1 MLLEADGAPRQLT
14 LMATGSELHLAA
26 EARTVLQVEGV
37 PTAVVSVPC
46 AFIFN
51 EQDLDYQRAVLGET
65 LARVAVEAG
74 VQMSWDRYLG
84 FGGRSAVCTASVSPG
99 RSRTSTGNSTLRP
112 RRSCAPPGTA

>member
-51 EQDLDYQRAVLGET
+51 EQDLDYQRAVLC
-65 LARVAVEAG
+65 ARGGRGGGADELGQVSRLRRSFVG
-74 VQMSWDRYLG
+74 MHG
-84 FGGRSAVCTASVSPG
+84 FGESGKIADVYRKFDITAEAVV
-99 RSRTSTGNSTLRP
+99 
-112 RRSCAPPGTA
+112 